1 MPFLSVSVVETIGP
15 FSSGL
20 VQYPLW
26 FRNKAPKII
35 MLWSIFTFVIFS
47 RFTFFF
53 GHFHTHFTYFSSRKE
68 VISMIRHSSSILT
81 TNDLVPH
88 LSRRKSIKFT
98 NSKSIINFNDF
109 DEILLDLK
117 KPGWGSTMNF
127 VDNIYSKLN
136 SSNLWK
142 KRYEKDGIVLF
153 SS

>member
-1 MPFLSVSVVETIGP
+1 MV
-15 FSSGL
+15 
-20 VQYPLW
+20 
-26 FRNKAPKII
+26 K
-35 MLWSIFTFVIFS
+35 
-47 RFTFFF
+47 
-53 GHFHTHFTYFSSRKE
+53 
-68 VISMIRHSSSILT
+68 SSSSVLT

-98 NSKSIINFNDF
+98 NSNSIINFNDF

-117 KPGWGSTMNF
+117 KPGWGSTLNY

-153 SS
+153 SSKD